1 MTIQELENKL
11 NDLQA
16 KYDQLEYDYL
26 KLREWSDD
34 NDYWL
39 REMIDALTE
48 SVNQLMDIVNDED
61 YESPEYKEYWTTRN
75 RALYDTDAI
84 AWFEE
89 QKRIEKSKSGES

>member
-1 MTIQELENKL
+1 MTIEELAQKL
-11 NDLQA
+11 EELQA

-48 SVNQLMDIVNDED
+48 SVDKLMGIVDDED
-61 YESPEYKEYWTTRN
+61 YESPEYKAYH
-75 RALYDTDAI
+75 Y
-84 AWFEE
+84 
-89 QKRIEKSKSGES
+89 GEH